1 MRQPKNTNNKNSTK
15 VTLVDQR
22 EYKTQ
27 TNIINSNKIKPKKPM
42 KKNNTKKG
50 ILKTKIELAKIK
62 TLPKYTNEP
71 NINIPNMKNS
81 IINNIVNLNRYI
93 TKNPLK
99 KKLEKLLTLKALI
112 IMTIIQ
118 FHKY

>member
-42 KKNNTKKG
+42 KKNN
-50 ILKTKIELAKIK
+50 
-62 TLPKYTNEP
+62 
-71 NINIPNMKNS
+71 
-81 IINNIVNLNRYI
+81 
-93 TKNPLK
+93 LK
-99 KKLEKLLTLKALI
+99 KE
-112 IMTIIQ
+112 
-118 FHKY
+118 F